1 MQREKRLVYYDPDL
15 GVEAYYF
22 KGIVQKFP
30 DHFHEHYVIG
40 AIESGER
47 FALCGGERHLVRPGD
62 LVVFCPGVVH
72 ACQQVGGYPLDWRCL
87 NVPAPVMERA
97 VAEVTGRGYLPSLS
111 RVVLCRSELAGLL
124 REVWAMAA
132 GERRDLRKEEA
143 FLLLIGQLLE
153 ECGGYEPPPDVG
165 ARPEVEA
172 VCAHLEARCGQPV
185 SLDELAAVAGLS
197 KGYLLRAF
205 AREKGITPYRYL
217 ENLRIERAK
226 RLLEEGVRPV
236 DAALQTGFSDQ
247 SHFTNHFKT
256 LIGLT
261 PSQYRAVFAGEGKER
276 ASHG

>member
-124 REVWAMAA
+124 REVWAMAVSYTHLTLPTS
-132 GERRDLRKEEA
+132 DL
-143 FLLLIGQLLE
+143 
-153 ECGGYEPPPDVG
+153 V
-165 ARPEVEA
+165 
-172 VCAHLEARCGQPV
+172 
-185 SLDELAAVAGLS
+185 
-197 KGYLLRAF
+197 
-205 AREKGITPYRYL
+205 
-217 ENLRIERAK
+217 
-226 RLLEEGVRPV
+226 
-236 DAALQTGFSDQ
+236 
-247 SHFTNHFKT
+247 
-256 LIGLT
+256 
-261 PSQYRAVFAGEGKER
+261 
-276 ASHG
+276 

>member
-1 MQREKRLVYYDPDL
+1 MP
-15 GVEAYYF
+15 
-22 KGIVQKFP
+22 
-30 DHFHEHYVIG
+30 
-40 AIESGER
+40 
-47 FALCGGERHLVRPGD
+47 
-62 LVVFCPGVVH
+62 
-72 ACQQVGGYPLDWRCL
+72 QQP
-87 NVPAPVMERA
+87 
-97 VAEVTGRGYLPSLS
+97 
-111 RVVLCRSELAGLL
+111 
-124 REVWAMAA
+124 
-132 GERRDLRKEEA
+132 
-143 FLLLIGQLLE
+143 GQLLE
-153 ECGGYEPPPDVG
+153 ECGGYEPPPDAG

-276 ASHG
+276 ACHG